1 MPSDRNSITLPSV
14 RRLLRRWTDWL
25 RRRKRLAEVE
35 RLDAAAAAAIAREV
49 GTGAPELRALA
60 GKWPD
65 TSADLLA
72 RRLGAL
78 NLDPARLSARHP
90 AVAQDLSRLCTLCA
104 DKSRC
109 RHDLARR
116 PESATW
122 QSYCPNTGTL
132 TALQHERDQPMGRK
146 P

>member
-1 MPSDRNSITLPSV
+1 M

-25 RRRKRLAEVE
+25 GRHKRLAEVG
-35 RLDAAAAAAIAREV
+35 RLDAEAAASIAREI
-49 GTGAPELRALA
+49 GTSAPGLRALA

-65 TSADLLA
+65 TSTDLLA
-72 RRLGAL
+72 RRLRAL
-78 NLDPARLSARHP
+78 NLDPAHLSAHHP
-90 AVAQDLSRLCTLCA
+90 AVARDLSRLCTLCA

-109 RHDLARR
+109 RHDLQQR
-116 PESATW
+116 PENAAW

-132 TALQHERDQPMGRK
+132 TALQQERNQAMRRK